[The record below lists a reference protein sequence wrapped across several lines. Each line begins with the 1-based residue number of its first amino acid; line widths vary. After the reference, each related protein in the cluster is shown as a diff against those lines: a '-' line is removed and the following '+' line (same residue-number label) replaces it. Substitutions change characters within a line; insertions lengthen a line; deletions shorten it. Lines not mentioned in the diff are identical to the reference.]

1 MTIVYWFHNESTFTS
16 FMAPGLK
23 LLRLKFAHNE
33 KTNQNSEHFETWQ
46 LFLFFH
52 GQNFLSNSTPNNRRP
67 TYIWTCFAHFL
78 PGHPENWPVDNPWCL
93 ADRKDNA
100 MGLLGNYEINSSLL
114 RLPLFDET
122 HKLSPIGLTCFVPA
136 LHRGVNQNPP
146 ENLLSFSSKYCCV
159 RCCLDVVRTSLTRCL
174 CWFCCWLLS
183 CCCLFCSGSF
193 CWHFAP
199 VLFVGK
205 MSLFQTSSGSRCWQ
219 NVLLDPWSLQL
230 EPVCSQNS

>member
-1 MTIVYWFHNESTFTS
+1 MKKLIRIQSILKLDNYSFSSMGKTS
-16 FMAPGLK
+16 FLIQHQTTGD
-23 LLRLKFAHNE
+23 
-33 KTNQNSEHFETWQ
+33 QQ
-46 LFLFFH
+46 
-52 GQNFLSNSTPNNRRP
+52 
-67 TYIWTCFAHFL
+67 YICTCFAHFL

-174 CWFCCWLLS
+174 YWFNAWGIR
-183 CCCLFCSGSF
+183 CLGWPNLQTVSEWTWCM
-193 CWHFAP
+193 HN
-199 VLFVGK
+199 GK
-205 MSLFQTSSGSRCWQ
+205 DT
-219 NVLLDPWSLQL
+219 
-230 EPVCSQNS
+230 